1 MPQKTRPGVC
11 VDPEGRGWP
20 KVPDPM
26 RQQILDVCGGKLVHC
41 GIEKHQAK
49 AVEYAILKCRHYLL
63 GHPGFTVVTDHRP
76 LVALLSK
83 PLDEVMNARILRMR
97 ERLANFTFNV
107 TWQAGKI
114 HDIADALSRA
124 PVFAARNQ
132 KMASPSRQLTWRI
145 RD

>member
-1 MPQKTRPGVC
+1 M
-11 VDPEGRGWP
+11 
-20 KVPDPM
+20 
-26 RQQILDVCGGKLVHC
+26 
-41 GIEKHQAK
+41 
-49 AVEYAILKCRHYLL
+49 
-63 GHPGFTVVTDHRP
+63 VTDHRP

-132 KMASPSRQLTWRI
+132 EDGIAIKAVDVEDPGLMKLLEAADDDEVYQHQLAAI
-145 RD
+145 NQNVSNQ